1 MTDQRIYFEGV
12 KTSNTKRDL
21 VNTYVIQINQNF
33 VKDDLLKILTNRNF
47 AFPNYYSSASSN
59 FTHYLCEDPNLN
71 CT

>member
-21 VNTYVIQINQNF
+21 VNVYVIQINQNF

-47 AFPNYYSSASSN
+47 AFPNY
-59 FTHYLCEDPNLN
+59 
-71 CT
+71 